1 MLTPYTFTST
11 RRTFGG
17 EKFRYFM
24 FLVGFQC
31 VVNALIAK
39 AGIKVFLMTHKS
51 AFSFSLFIHWPVSW
65 HQNIS
70 VSLKPYRLYPILAVT
85 YVGAMV
91 ASNSALAYIT
101 YPTQVYGSVCLGPAF
116 TD

>member
-1 MLTPYTFTST
+1 
-11 RRTFGG
+11 
-17 EKFRYFM
+17 M

-39 AGIKVFLMTHKS
+39 AGTKVTGNSQVKHLV
-51 AFSFSLFIHWPVSW
+51 SLFIHWAVSW

-101 YPTQVYGSVCLGPAF
+101 YPTQVCSCVCPGPAF